1 MAKAAVAADLHQAL
15 DVHGDLAAQIALHL
29 QVMVD
34 VIAQGADLVFGKILD
49 ARIGVDAG
57 RGDDLVRGR
66 AADAVDIGQG
76 DLNAFFPGKVYAC
89 DSCHRFNAPP
99 NWLAS
104 WSAGKA
110 RRCPRVW
117 RHARRGN
124 IERPPKPAKRAAA
137 SEADLSVASGA
148 WPGHGASPRP
158 KKAGRR
164 PLSPASACA
173 WGSRR

>member
-34 VIAQGADLVFGKILD
+34 VIAQGADLVFGKVLD

-76 DLNAFFPGKVYAC
+76 DLNAFFPGKV
-89 DSCHRFNAPP
+89 
-99 NWLAS
+99 
-104 WSAGKA
+104 
-110 RRCPRVW
+110 
-117 RHARRGN
+117 
-124 IERPPKPAKRAAA
+124 
-137 SEADLSVASGA
+137 
-148 WPGHGASPRP
+148 
-158 KKAGRR
+158 
-164 PLSPASACA
+164 
-173 WGSRR
+173 